1 MAAMATSGVAASVR
15 DGNQQHGNGGGNACA
30 AAVHAI
36 LKKLDL
42 DYALNE
48 KKPHACSP
56 IYEYSAERVKEY
68 IPKLEKWEKSDNIA
82 KMIITCSLS
91 VNMMRRF
98 LSNENNTEGL
108 SAKELHNSIK
118 AHFRKVFL
126 FDNLLNSRYD
136 GISGMGNHVNILFD
150 MAYELKALRLDVS
163 NEFMINC
170 LMN

>member
-1 MAAMATSGVAASVR
+1 MKG
-15 DGNQQHGNGGGNACA
+15 
-30 AAVHAI
+30 
-36 LKKLDL
+36 
-42 DYALNE
+42 
-48 KKPHACSP
+48 
-56 IYEYSAERVKEY
+56 Y
-68 IPKLEKWEKSDNIA
+68 IPKLEKWEKSDNVA
-82 KMIITCSLS
+82 KMIIRCSLS

-163 NEFMINC
+163 NEFRVNC
-170 LMN
+170 LMSSMPENHTKHAQSDKVPMVCKFCKLPK